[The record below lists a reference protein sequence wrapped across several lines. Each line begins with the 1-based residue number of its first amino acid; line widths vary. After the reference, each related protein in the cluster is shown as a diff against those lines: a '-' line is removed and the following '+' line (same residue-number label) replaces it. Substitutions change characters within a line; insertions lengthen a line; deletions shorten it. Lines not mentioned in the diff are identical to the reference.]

1 MLKPLKEKFPFEHWH
16 TRGGEFLGK
25 HVQQHE
31 DGRITISQK
40 EYSMSVSCLNVGKV
54 RRKQKDSFV
63 TEQEKTQMRAL
74 LGEVNWIAMN
84 SRPDLAAS
92 CSLLQQ
98 KTSNAK
104 VEDLIECNRLASL
117 VRDFAH
123 GCVTIHPIPPSELEF
138 AVWSDASWAHAT
150 DKKSQGGYLIMA
162 ASRELRIEGQLVLH
176 ISPSLEELSAGPA
189 SGFYSWC

>member
-1 MLKPLKEKFPFEHWH
+1 
-16 TRGGEFLGK
+16 
-25 HVQQHE
+25 
-31 DGRITISQK
+31 
-40 EYSMSVSCLNVGKV
+40 
-54 RRKQKDSFV
+54 
-63 TEQEKTQMRAL
+63 MRAL

-98 KTSNAK
+98 KTSNA
-104 VEDLIECNRLASL
+104 
-117 VRDFAH
+117 
-123 GCVTIHPIPPSELEF
+123 TIHPIPPSELEF

-176 ISPSLEELSAGPA
+176 ISPSLEELSSGPA
-189 SGFYSWC
+189 SGFSV

>member
-1 MLKPLKEKFPFEHWH
+1 MLEK
-16 TRGGEFLGK
+16 RGGNK
-25 HVQQHE
+25 
-31 DGRITISQK
+31 RIVL
-40 EYSMSVSCLNVGKV
+40 Y
-54 RRKQKDSFV
+54 SFV

-104 VEDLIECNRLASL
+104 VEDLIECNRLVSL

-138 AVWSDASWAHAT
+138 AVWSDASWANAT

-162 ASRELRIEGQLVLH
+162 ASCELRKGN
-176 ISPSLEELSAGPA
+176 
-189 SGFYSWC
+189 

>member
-1 MLKPLKEKFPFEHWH
+1 
-16 TRGGEFLGK
+16 
-25 HVQQHE
+25 
-31 DGRITISQK
+31 
-40 EYSMSVSCLNVGKV
+40 
-54 RRKQKDSFV
+54 
-63 TEQEKTQMRAL
+63 MRAL

-162 ASRELRIEGQLVLH
+162 ASCELRKGNWSLT
-176 ISPSLEELSAGPA
+176 SPLRWKSYRQDRQVASTLGAELLPA
-189 SGFYSWC
+189 SRAIAECKWVRSRCEAVFGANSIESDKVFSPRIHLCVLIDSKASFRPLQH